1 MSKKRTTYTAE
12 FKSKIVLELLEGTST
27 INEVASKYELLPKN
41 LMNWKKQFL
50 ENMSL
55 AFDKSS
61 VVKEYK
67 EKILELETE
76 GDQLAKK
83 LGKVIIERD
92 WAVGK
97 LGSLDLSIKKNI
109 LNRLEGNQAIKL
121 KKIPSLNKQL
131 QLLKLSKTAIYYEA
145 KVKYSTQASLS
156 LLNAIDLIYTDFPYY
171 GHRRIWKQLLKDG
184 YRIGRKWVRSA
195 MKAMGLKAI
204 YPQPKTTIALK
215 EHKKYPYL
223 LGQFKNDKNQVIIEK
238 ANQVWTTDI
247 TYVRLQQ
254 GFAYL
259 AAVMDWHT
267 KKILSWKLS
276 NTMDVSLTTSV
287 LKEALAQYP
296 KPEIMNT
303 DQGSQYTANEHVRIL
318 SQHGISISMDAKG
331 RSIDNI
337 CIERFW
343 RSIKYEDIYIQ
354 GYQTLS
360 EARKGIGEYMSTYNK
375 RRLHSAIAYCTPD
388 EAYTNAVNDPLF
400 LQEAA

>member
-1 MSKKRTTYTAE
+1 MSKKRRTYTAE
-12 FKSKIVLELLEGTST
+12 FKAKIVLELLEGTST

-67 EKILELETE
+67 EKIIDLETE

-92 WAVGK
+92 WLEGK
-97 LGSLDLSIKKNI
+97 LGSLDLSIKKSM
-109 LNRLEGNQAIKL
+109 LNRSEGNQAIEL
-121 KKIPSLNKQL
+121 KKSPSLNKQL

-145 KVKYSTQASLS
+145 KEKYSSDRSFT

-184 YRIGRKWVRSA
+184 YIIGRKWVRSA

-223 LGQFKNDKNQVIIEK
+223 LSQFKNKKNQVIIEK

-247 TYVRLQQ
+247 TYIRLQQ
-254 GFAYL
+254 GFSYL

-267 KKILSWKLS
+267 KKILSWRLS

-287 LKEALAQYP
+287 LKEALEYYP

-303 DQGSQYTANEHVRIL
+303 DQGSQYTAKEHVDIL
-318 SQHGISISMDAKG
+318 TKHGISISMDAKG

-343 RSIKYEDIYIQ
+343 RSIKYEDIYVQSYETI
-354 GYQTLS
+354 S
-360 EARKGIGEYMSTYNK
+360 EARKGIGAYMKTYNQ

-388 EAYTNAVNDPLF
+388 EVYANAVNDSQF
-400 LQEAA
+400 MQKVA